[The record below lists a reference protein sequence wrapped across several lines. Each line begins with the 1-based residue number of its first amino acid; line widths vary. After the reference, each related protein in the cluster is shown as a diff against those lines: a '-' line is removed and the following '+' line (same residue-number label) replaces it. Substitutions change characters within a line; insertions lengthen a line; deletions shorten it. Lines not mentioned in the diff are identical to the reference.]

1 MRDRPTLADG
11 YFAVPPGKIASVVTC
26 LEMVT
31 RPAPAAASPLDPSL
45 RLERWD
51 RPGRDEYRTLFRAV
65 GEDWLWFSR
74 LVMDDDALDAIL
86 RDPRVEVHVLR
97 SGAKAIGLLELDF
110 REERACELAF
120 LGLVADAIGT
130 GAGRALI
137 GEAIDRAWA
146 RPIERLWV
154 HTCSF
159 DHARAV
165 DLYMRAGFRPFA
177 LMVEIADDPRLA
189 GYLPREAAPRV
200 PLIEG

>member
-26 LEMVT
+26 LDMVA
-31 RPAPAAASPLDPSL
+31 RPVPAAVGAFDPSL

-51 RPGRDEYRTLFRAV
+51 RPGRDAYRALFRAV

-74 LVMDDDALDAIL
+74 LVMNDDALDAIL
-86 RDPRVEVHVLR
+86 ADPRVEIHVLHA
-97 SGAKAIGLLELDF
+97 GAKPIGLLELDF
-110 REERACELAF
+110 REEGACELAF
-120 LGLVADAIGT
+120 LGLVADAIGS

-137 GEAIDRAWA
+137 AEAIDRAWS
-146 RPIERLWV
+146 RPIERFWV
-154 HTCSF
+154 HTCTL

-165 DLYMRAGFRPFA
+165 DFYERAGFRAFA
-177 LMVEIADDPRLA
+177 RMVEIADDPRLA
-189 GYLPREAAPRV
+189 GHLPRGAASRV